1 MSVTAVSAIASYSR
15 DPLRQQNDLRQDLLV
30 LQRALSLGYLPS
42 AQQALSHFQQDLE
55 SLRPQQNG
63 VRASAEANLASTMRS
78 DLQALQSALDSG
90 DLAMAEESLSCG
102 CNRIAHQIAGR
113 AASDPQTSE
122 TSGALPKDAND
133 GTDGLTLTGAESK
146 GSLIDL
152 KA

>member
-90 DLAMAEESLSCG
+90 DLAMAEEAFVRMQQDS
-102 CNRIAHQIAGR
+102 HQIAGR